1 MPDQPGH
8 GLAAHGLAG
17 HDLEALKK
25 EAALRA
31 AALVHS
37 GMRVGLGTGSTAR
50 YAIEEIGR
58 RVRAGELTGVVGVAT
73 SEASDILARE
83 VGLVVEALDPRPLD
97 LAIDGADEIDPAL
110 NLIKGLGGALL
121 REKLTEVQAKRFVV
135 IADHT
140 KLVTR
145 LGEKAPLPIEIA
157 RFGFLSTIERL
168 RKLGLGGRLRQPGA
182 QPYLT
187 DNGNYIFDAQLAE
200 QSDYLRLERQI
211 KGVLG
216 VIETGFFLGMAER
229 AFVATED
236 GVRELVR

>member
-1 MPDQPGH
+1 MP
-8 GLAAHGLAG
+8 
-17 HDLEALKK
+17 DLEALKK
-25 EAALRA
+25 EAAVRA
-31 AALVHS
+31 AALVES
-37 GMRVGLGTGSTAR
+37 SMRVGLGTGSTAR

-58 RVRAGELTGVVGVAT
+58 RVRAGELTGIVGVAT
-73 SEASDILARE
+73 SQASDALARE
-83 VGLVVEALDPRPLD
+83 VGLAVEPLDPRPLD
-97 LAIDGADEIDPAL
+97 LAIDGADEIDPQL

-121 REKLTEVQAKRFVV
+121 REKLTEVQAKRFIV

-168 RKLGLGGRLRQPGA
+168 RKLDVGGLGLGGRLRQPGA

-187 DNGNYIFDAQLAE
+187 DNGNYIFDAQLPEGTDPAA
-200 QSDYLRLERQI
+200 LERQL
-211 KGVLG
+211 KGLLG

-229 AFVATED
+229 AFVAGED
-236 GVRELVR
+236 GVLELER